1 MALRAPLA
9 VLRHPVHRC
18 AHAARGGHVS
28 SWALTSVFLVA
39 VCLASSSSLLAA
51 EAPAAT
57 TKIKKAP
64 KDHAAGVEF
73 FEKQVRPLLA
83 KHCLECHSTAE
94 GQAVK
99 GGLALDSR
107 AGWMAGGDSG
117 AIIVPGDPD
126 ASLLIEAVR
135 YDGYEMPPKGKLSAN
150 EIAVFE
156 RWVKLGAPDPR
167 EGSATGIVA
176 KPAAFDLEEA
186 RRFWSFLTP
195 RMHRPPQTKNTSW
208 PTTDVDR
215 FVLEKLEAAGLAP
228 APDADPATWLRR
240 VTYDLIGLPPT
251 PEEQAAFLA
260 DPTAEARSLVVDR
273 LLASPQF
280 GVHWG
285 RHWLDVARYADSN
298 GGDFNAKYPNAWR
311 YRNYVVES
319 LNADKPYDRFIVEQ
333 IAGDLL
339 PADGEVRRAEQL
351 IATTF
356 LTIGP
361 KMLSERDKEKLAMDV
376 VDEQIDTIGKAVMG
390 LTLGC
395 ARCHD
400 HKFDPIPTSDYY
412 ALAGIFRS
420 TVVLEGESQQY
431 VSAWKE
437 TPLAMT
443 PEHAAL
449 VAAHQ
454 GRVDE
459 AKKKLDDA
467 KQSLTAAEADD
478 GDPQKA
484 KTLSAEIAD
493 MEKNLADLK
502 KKSPPPTPMTMA
514 AREAPEI
521 DDCRICIR
529 GEIDHRGDKIPRGY
543 LHVVVGGDSRIQDSS
558 HSGRLEFARWLVR
571 PDHPLT
577 ARVMV
582 NRVWRYV
589 FGEGLVSTVDNFGRN
604 GAEPSHPELL
614 DTLAMQFMESG
625 WSVKQLV
632 RTLVSSRAYAQSARF
647 DDRAFLRDP
656 DNALLWRAHRKRL
669 PAESIRDGLLA
680 IAGGLELHDTI
691 LPTTGGERSRTLF
704 SPIIRNEL
712 SAFFTVFDFADPEVT
727 TGRRSETN
735 VPAQALYLLNDP
747 LVRTETARIAERL
760 ASQSPGSAEFVEAAY
775 RLILCRPAT
784 ADEVARA
791 SAFLKQSTTDKSRT
805 GGKPKAASPMDAVR
819 RQQFV
824 QALVASTEFRLLD

>member
-1 MALRAPLA
+1 M
-9 VLRHPVHRC
+9 
-18 AHAARGGHVS
+18 
-28 SWALTSVFLVA
+28 SWAWAGAVVVA
-39 VCLASSSSLLAA
+39 VCLITSSPLSAA
-51 EAPAAT
+51 EAPVAPAT
-57 TKIKKAP
+57 VRQTP
-64 KDHAAGVEF
+64 KDHPAGIEF

-94 GQAVK
+94 GRTVK

-107 AGWMAGGDSG
+107 AGWTAGGDSG
-117 AIIVPGDPD
+117 AVIVPGDPD

-135 YDGYEMPPKGKLSAN
+135 YDGYEMPPTGKLSAE

-167 EGSATGIVA
+167 EGSAGTIAA
-176 KPAAFDLEEA
+176 KPAAVDLEEA
-186 RRFWSFLTP
+186 RRFWSFQTP
-195 RMHRPPQTKNTSW
+195 RKHRPPQTKNTTW
-208 PTTDVDR
+208 PITDVDR
-215 FVLEKLEAAGLAP
+215 FILAKLEAADLAP
-228 APDADPATWLRR
+228 APDAEPAAWLRR

-260 DPTAEARSLVVDR
+260 DPSAAARALVIDR

-298 GGDFNAKYPNAWR
+298 GGDFNAQYPNAWR

-319 LNADKPYDRFIVEQ
+319 LNGDKPYDRFLVEQ

-339 PADGEVRRAEQL
+339 PAEAEAERAEQL

-356 LTIGP
+356 LTVGP

-431 VSAWKE
+431 VSTWKE

-449 VAAHQ
+449 VAAHRR
-454 GRVDE
+454 RVDE
-459 AKKKLDDA
+459 VQKKLAEA
-467 KQSLTAAEADD
+467 KQSLTAAEADE

-484 KTLSAEIAD
+484 KRLSAEIAD
-493 MEKNLADLK
+493 LEKDLADLTK
-502 KKSPPPTPMTMA
+502 RAPPPTPTAMA

-529 GEIDHRGDKIPRGY
+529 GEIAHRGDKIPRGY
-543 LHVVVGGDSRIQDSS
+543 LRVLSTGDSRIHDSS
-558 HSGRLEFARWLVR
+558 QSGRLELARWLVR

-582 NRVWRYV
+582 NRVWRHV
-589 FGEGLVSTVDNFGRN
+589 FGEGLVATVDNFGRN
-604 GAEPSHPELL
+604 GAESSHPELL
-614 DTLAMQFMESG
+614 DTLAVRFVESG

-632 RTLVSSRAYAQSARF
+632 RTLVSSHAYAQSTRF
-647 DDRAFLRDP
+647 DDRAFRRDP
-656 DNALLWRAHRKRL
+656 GNALLWRAHRKRL
-669 PAESIRDGLLA
+669 PAESIRDGFLA
-680 IAGGLELHDTI
+680 MAGCLDLHDSG
-691 LPTTGGERSRTLF
+691 LPATGGERSRTLF
-704 SPIIRNEL
+704 SPIVRNEL

-747 LVRTETARIAERL
+747 LVRTETAHIAERL
-760 ASQSPGSAEFVEAAY
+760 AEQSPDTAKFVDAAY
-775 RLILCRPAT
+775 QLILCRPAT
-784 ADEVARA
+784 AAEAARA
-791 SAFLKQSTTDKSRT
+791 SAFLKRPTVEKATS
-805 GGKPKAASPMDAVR
+805 GGKPKAAKPTDAAR
-819 RQQFV
+819 RQQLV

>member
-1 MALRAPLA
+1 MALPAQLQVLQQPAPCRAQ
-9 VLRHPVHRC
+9 VV
-18 AHAARGGHVS
+18 RGRGVS
-28 SWALTSVFLVA
+28 SRSLAGFVLVA
-39 VCLASSSSLLAA
+39 VCIASSLPLFAA
-51 EAPAAT
+51 DAPVAAT
-57 TKIKKAP
+57 TKKAT
-64 KDHAAGVEF
+64 KDHAAGIEF

-83 KHCLECHSTAE
+83 KHCLECHSTAK
-94 GQAVK
+94 GQAAK

-117 AIIVPGDPD
+117 ETIVPGDPE

-135 YDGYEMPPKGKLSAN
+135 YDGYEMPPQGKLSAK

-167 EGSATGIVA
+167 ERPVAAVAA
-176 KPAAFDLEEA
+176 KPAAFDLEQA
-186 RRFWSFLTP
+186 QQFWSFQSP
-195 RMHRPPQTKNTSW
+195 QAHRPPQTKNTNW

-215 FVLEKLEAAGLAP
+215 FVLAKLEAAGLAP
-228 APDADPATWLRR
+228 APDAEPATWLRR

-251 PEEQAAFLA
+251 REEQAAFLA
-260 DPTAEARSLVVDR
+260 DSSAEARSLIIDR

-280 GVHWG
+280 GVQWG

-311 YRNYVVES
+311 YRNYVVDS
-319 LNADKPYDRFIVEQ
+319 INRDKPYDRFIVEQ

-339 PADGEVRRAEQL
+339 SADADAERTQQL

-361 KMLSERDKEKLAMDV
+361 KMLSERNKEKLAMDV

-420 TVVLEGESQQY
+420 TIILEGESQQY
-431 VSAWKE
+431 VSTWKE

-449 VAAHQ
+449 VTVHQ
-454 GRVDE
+454 RRIDE
-459 AKKKLDDA
+459 ARKKLDGA
-467 KQSLTAAEADD
+467 KQSLVAAKADN
-478 GDPQKA
+478 GAPQKA
-484 KTLSAEIAD
+484 EKLSAEVAD
-493 MEKNLADLK
+493 LEKNLADLK
-502 KKSPPPTPMTMA
+502 KQAPSPTPTAMA

-521 DDCRICIR
+521 DDCRVCIR
-529 GEIDHRGDKIPRGY
+529 GEVEHRGAKVPRGY
-543 LHVVVGGDSRIQDSS
+543 LQVVSTGASRIRDSS
-558 HSGRLEFARWLVR
+558 HSGRLKLARWLVR

-582 NRVWRYV
+582 NRVWQHV

-614 DTLAMQFMESG
+614 DTLAVQFVESG

-632 RTLVSSRAYAQSARF
+632 RRLVSSHAYAQSTRF
-647 DDRAFLRDP
+647 DGRAFQRDP

-680 IAGGLELHDTI
+680 MAGGLDLHESK
-691 LPTTGGERSRTLF
+691 LPATGGERSRTLF
-704 SPIIRNEL
+704 SPIVRNEL
-712 SAFFTVFDFADPEVT
+712 SAFFSVFDFADPELT

-747 LVRTETARIAERL
+747 LVRTETARITECLATQSTGDAEL
-760 ASQSPGSAEFVEAAY
+760 IDAAY

-784 ADEVARA
+784 DEEVVRA
-791 SAFLKQSTTDKSRT
+791 SAFLKQARAEKPTKDGKRELATTTDV
-805 GGKPKAASPMDAVR
+805 GR

>member
-1 MALRAPLA
+1 MALPAQLQSSQQSPLSRTRAVGDRRCFSRTPAGLA
-9 VLRHPVHRC
+9 
-18 AHAARGGHVS
+18 
-28 SWALTSVFLVA
+28 LVA
-39 VCLASSSSLLAA
+39 VCLVSSMPLFAA
-51 EAPAAT
+51 DAPVAT
-57 TKIKKAP
+57 TKKKAT
-64 KDHAAGVEF
+64 KDHLAGVEF

-83 KHCLECHSTAE
+83 KHCLECHSTAK
-94 GQAVK
+94 GQAAK

-117 AIIVPGDPD
+117 ATIVPGDPD

-135 YDGYEMPPKGKLSAN
+135 YDGYEMPPQGKLSAK

-167 EGSATGIVA
+167 EGPAATVAA
-176 KPAAFDLEEA
+176 KPAAFDLEQE
-186 RRFWSFLTP
+186 RQFWSFQAP
-195 RMHRPPQTKNTSW
+195 RLHDPPQTKNTTW
-208 PTTDVDR
+208 PATDVDR
-215 FVLEKLEAAGLAP
+215 FVLAKLEAAELAP
-228 APDADPATWLRR
+228 APDVDPAAWLRR

-260 DPTAEARSLVVDR
+260 DPSAEARSLVVDR

-298 GGDFNAKYPNAWR
+298 GGDFNAKFPNAWR
-311 YRNYVVES
+311 YRNYVVDS
-319 LNADKPYDRFIVEQ
+319 FNRDKPYDRFIVEQ
-333 IAGDLL
+333 LAGDLL
-339 PADGEVRRAEQL
+339 ATEAEPERSERL

-356 LTIGP
+356 LTVGP

-376 VDEQIDTIGKAVMG
+376 VDEQIDTLGKAVMG

-400 HKFDPIPTSDYY
+400 HKFDPIPTTDYY

-420 TVVLEGESQQY
+420 TVILEGESQQY
-431 VSAWKE
+431 VSTWKE

-454 GRVDE
+454 RKIDE
-459 AKKKLDDA
+459 AKSKLDGA
-467 KQSLTAAEADD
+467 KQSLVAAEADD
-478 GDPQKA
+478 GKPQNA
-484 KTLSAEIAD
+484 KQLSAEVSD
-493 MEKNLADLK
+493 LEKKLADLK
-502 KKSPPPTPMTMA
+502 KQAPAPTPTTMA

-521 DDCRICIR
+521 DDCRVCIR
-529 GEIDHRGDKIPRGY
+529 GEVAHRGEKVPRGY
-543 LHVVVGGDSRIQDSS
+543 LQVVSTGTPRIHDSS
-558 HSGRLEFARWLVR
+558 RSGRLELARWLVR

-582 NRVWRYV
+582 NRVWQHV
-589 FGEGLVSTVDNFGRN
+589 FGEGLVATVDNFGRN

-614 DTLAMQFMESG
+614 DTLAVQFVESG

-632 RTLVSSRAYAQSARF
+632 RQLVSSHAYAQSTRF
-647 DDRAFLRDP
+647 DDRAFERDP

-680 IAGGLELHDTI
+680 MAGDLELHEDKW
-691 LPTTGGERSRTLF
+691 PTTGGERSRALF
-704 SPIIRNEL
+704 SPVVRNEL
-712 SAFFTVFDFADPEVT
+712 SAFLTVFDFADPDLT

-747 LVRTETARIAERL
+747 FVRTETARIAERL
-760 ASQSPGSAEFVEAAY
+760 SKQSTGDAELIDAAY

-784 ADEVARA
+784 DDEVARA
-791 SAFLKQSTTDKSRT
+791 SAYLNQPRVEKSTTKGEKQPAGADTR
-805 GGKPKAASPMDAVR
+805 R
-819 RQQFV
+819 RQQFI

>member
-1 MALRAPLA
+1 MTLPAQPQALQRSAPSRARALRVSDFLLPKS
-9 VLRHPVHRC
+9 
-18 AHAARGGHVS
+18 AR
-28 SWALTSVFLVA
+28 LILVA
-39 VCLASSSSLLAA
+39 VCLASSMPLFAA
-51 EAPAAT
+51 DGPAET
-57 TKIKKAP
+57 TEKQAP
-64 KDHAAGVEF
+64 KDHATGLEF

-83 KHCLECHSTAE
+83 KHCFECHSTAD
-94 GQAVK
+94 GQAAK

-107 AGWMAGGDSG
+107 AGWMAGGESG
-117 AIIVPGDPD
+117 PTIVPGDPD

-135 YDGYEMPPKGKLSAN
+135 YDGYEMPPQGKLSAK
-150 EIAVFE
+150 EIAVLE

-167 EGSATGIVA
+167 TAAPTAVA
-176 KPAAFDLEEA
+176 STPAAIDLEQA
-186 RRFWSFLTP
+186 RQFWSFQSP
-195 RMHRPPQTKNTSW
+195 RAHLPPRTKNTTW
-208 PTTDVDR
+208 PATDVDR
-215 FVLEKLEAAGLAP
+215 FVLAKLEAEGIAP
-228 APDADPATWLRR
+228 APDAEPAVWLRR
-240 VTYDLIGLPPT
+240 VTYDLIGLPPS
-251 PEEQAAFLA
+251 PDEQAAFLA
-260 DPTAEARSLVVDR
+260 DPSAEARARVIDR

-311 YRNYVVES
+311 YRNYVVDS
-319 LNADKPYDRFIVEQ
+319 INRDKPYDQFLLEQ

-339 PADGEVRRAEQL
+339 SADAEAERSEQL
-351 IATTF
+351 IASTF

-400 HKFDPIPTSDYY
+400 HKFDPIPTTDYY

-420 TVVLEGESQQY
+420 TIILEGESQQY
-431 VSAWKE
+431 VSTWKE

-454 GRVDE
+454 RQVDE
-459 AKKKLDDA
+459 ARKKLDGA
-467 KQSLTAAEADD
+467 KQSLVAAEADE
-478 GDPQKA
+478 GAPQKA
-484 KTLSAEIAD
+484 ERLAAEVAD
-493 MEKNLADLK
+493 LEKNLADLK
-502 KKSPPPTPMTMA
+502 KQAPAPTPTAMA

-521 DDCRICIR
+521 DDCRVCIR
-529 GEIDHRGDKIPRGY
+529 GEVAHRGAKVPRGY
-543 LHVVVGGDSRIQDSS
+543 LQVVSTGGSRIHDSS
-558 HSGRLEFARWLVR
+558 HSGRLELARWLVR

-577 ARVMV
+577 ARVFV
-582 NRVWRYV
+582 NRVWQHV
-589 FGEGLVSTVDNFGRN
+589 FGEGLVATVDNFGRN
-604 GAEPSHPELL
+604 GAKPSHPELL
-614 DTLAMQFMESG
+614 DTLAVQFVERG

-632 RTLVSSRAYAQSARF
+632 RQLVSSHAYAQSTKF
-647 DDRAFLRDP
+647 DGRAFERDP

-680 IAGGLELHDTI
+680 MTGDLELTANK
-691 LPTTGGERSRTLF
+691 LPETGGERSRTLF
-704 SPIIRNEL
+704 SPVVRNEL
-712 SAFFTVFDFADPEVT
+712 PTFLTVFDFADPELT

-747 LVRTETARIAERL
+747 FVRTATARIAERL
-760 ASQSPGSAEFVEAAY
+760 AKQSTGDAALIDAAY

-784 ADEVARA
+784 VEEVARA
-791 SAFLKQSTTDKSRT
+791 AAFLNQSRIEPTKDAKQKLAKTTDS
-805 GGKPKAASPMDAVR
+805 GR
-819 RQQFV
+819 RQRFV